1 MKKTFLAL
9 LALAASA
16 FAQRSETATFLAA
29 LSPAN
34 EVPPVSIDARG
45 TALLYAHVMRDA
57 QNQIVSGSVDF
68 VILYTFPGE
77 ATFTGLHIHAGGA
90 GVNGPV
96 TVNSGLAAGANS
108 VTIAAPFRG
117 ILSRQ
122 GQVLPDNAAGVATL
136 RGMFE
141 NPAGYYVN
149 LHSTVHPGGV
159 IRGQVM
165 RAESTTLLG
174 LMSPANEVPA
184 ITNVTASGVG
194 TIEAVRAYSN
204 GRLAA
209 GVVSFD
215 VSYAIPGD
223 STITG
228 LHIHSGAA
236 GVNGPVIINTGITG
250 AAPVIAPANGIGS
263 IVIPVEVN
271 TGVAAQVSTLEGLFD
286 APGDYYINLHTSVNP
301 GGLIRSQMFDTEAIT
316 FRTMMSPAN
325 EVPPV
330 TGLQASAMGNAH
342 INALRDR
349 SGNVTAAR
357 FVFDVNY
364 RFPGETTFTGL
375 HVHDAAAG
383 VNGPVTINS
392 NIAAGERSVVS
403 PGGFGNIWRPI
414 NITGGQPLAS
424 LNALLR
430 NPENHYLNLHTTVHP
445 GGAVRAQL
453 APANARMPRIVDII
467 SAVSDDRVRTLA
479 QGGQFTIFGEDFAKV
494 PTDLS
499 GLVGFQLPTAAN
511 GTSVTMGGIPVPLI
525 TLGLEARN
533 NPSGYIVG
541 QVPFE
546 APPGNH
552 DVVVTSAN
560 GASNRFS
567 VTVAPIAPAMF
578 FDSVGAFA
586 VRVMDFSI
594 VRPESAAR
602 AGETIAFVTTGLG
615 QTIPALATGQIP
627 DSANIVAAPA
637 SLTIG
642 GREATVLGT
651 TTIPGF
657 PGIYIVLANIPTG
670 VTPGQANVMLRVG
683 AATANVTSLAVR

>member
-1 MKKTFLAL
+1 MKKTIFAL

-16 FAQRSETATFLAA
+16 FAQRSETVTFLAA

-34 EVPPVSIDARG
+34 EVPPVSIEARG

-57 QNQIVSGSVDF
+57 QDQIVSGSVDF
-68 VILYTFPGE
+68 VILYTFPSE
-77 ATFTGLHIHAGGA
+77 TTFTGLHIHSGAA

-96 TVNSGLAAGANS
+96 TVNTGIAAGASS

-117 ILSRQ
+117 AFSRQ
-122 GQVLPDNAAGVATL
+122 AQVLPDNAAGLATL
-136 RGMFE
+136 RGMFD

-149 LHSTVHPGGV
+149 LHSTVSPGGV

-194 TIEAVRAYSN
+194 SIEAVRAYQN

-209 GVVSFD
+209 GVVTFD
-215 VSYAIPGD
+215 VNYTIPGE

-236 GVNGPVIINTGITG
+236 GVNGPVIINTGISGT
-250 AAPVIAPANGIGS
+250 ASVTAPANGIGNL
-263 IVIPVEVN
+263 VYPVEVN
-271 TGVAAQVSTLEGLFD
+271 TAVATQVSTLEGLFD
-286 APGDYYINLHTSVNP
+286 SPGDYYINLHTSVNP
-301 GGLIRSQMFDTEAIT
+301 GGLIRSQLFDTEAIS

-325 EVPPV
+325 EVPAIA
-330 TGLQASAMGNAH
+330 GLEAAAMGNALIH
-342 INALRDR
+342 ALRDR
-349 SGNVTAAR
+349 TGNVTAAR
-357 FVFDVNY
+357 FIFDVNH
-364 RFPGETTFTGL
+364 RFPGATTFTGL
-375 HVHDAAAG
+375 HIHDAAAG

-403 PGGFGNIWRPI
+403 ATGVGNIWRPI
-414 NITGGQPLAS
+414 NIIGGQPLTS
-424 LNALLR
+424 LNSLLR
-430 NPENHYLNLHTTVHP
+430 NPENHYLNLHTTVNA

-453 APANARMPRIVDII
+453 APANSRMPRIVDII
-467 SAVSDDRVRTLA
+467 SAVSDTRVRTLA

-494 PTDLS
+494 STDLS
-499 GLVGFQLPTAAN
+499 GLVGFQLPTAVN
-511 GTSVTMGGIPVPLI
+511 GTSITMGGIPVPVI
-525 TLGLEARN
+525 TLGLEPRN

-546 APPGNH
+546 APAGNH
-552 DVVVTSAN
+552 DVVVTSSN
-560 GASNRFS
+560 GASNRFQ
-567 VTVAPIAPAMF
+567 VTVAPIAPAVF
-578 FDSVGAFA
+578 FDSVGTFA

-594 VRPESAAR
+594 VRPESPAR

-615 QTIPALATGQIP
+615 QTVPALATGQIP
-627 DSANIVAAPA
+627 DSANLVAAA
-637 SLTIG
+637 TSLSIG
-642 GREATVLGT
+642 GRDATVLGT

-683 AATANVTSLAVR
+683 SATANVTSLAVR